1 VKHGGFQFVSIIVYF
16 VGVQSNSTNGG
27 VKRTIYSLGILCF
40 VYFKGSRGWTWM
52 KGETM
57 EVMIGQVLT
66 RRGNGVKD
74 YNGKREDNGM
84 PIGRPK
90 MLPAMFTIA

>member
-1 VKHGGFQFVSIIVYF
+1 VKHGGFQFISIIVYF
-16 VGVQSNSTNGG
+16 VGVQSNSTDGS
-27 VKRTIYSLGILCF
+27 VKRIIYSLEILCF

-52 KGETM
+52 RGDTM

-74 YNGKREDNGM
+74 YNSKREDNGM
-84 PIGRPK
+84 PIGRIR
-90 MLPAMFTIA
+90 MILAMFIIV